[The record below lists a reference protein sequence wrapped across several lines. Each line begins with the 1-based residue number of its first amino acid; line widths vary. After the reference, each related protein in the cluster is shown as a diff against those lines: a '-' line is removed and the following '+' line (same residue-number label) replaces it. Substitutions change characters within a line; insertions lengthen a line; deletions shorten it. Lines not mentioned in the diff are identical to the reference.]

1 MTGVGPYD
9 MWAIEYG
16 YTTGDPKAVLARV
29 AEPELAFA
37 TDEDTGG
44 PDPLARRYDF
54 SKNPLDFANEQI
66 KLVNHHRSKLLTDFI
81 RDGDSWDRVRYGYEM
96 VLSLQTRSVSMMSNW
111 IGGAHVN
118 RDKKGDPN
126 GRKPIEVVPAQTQ
139 RDALNF
145 VLQNAFRDEAF
156 GLTPE
161 LVTAMGLD
169 KWFDDRGSMSEES
182 TWPIHDR
189 IMGIQASAMTGLL
202 NPTTLRRV
210 YDNEFRTPADQ
221 DSFTLPELLGA
232 VTASVWSELD
242 IKAEGQYTAR
252 KPLISSLRRN
262 LQREHLERLI
272 DLTLPG
278 QAQDP
283 AGKTISTLASQQLRQ
298 VAAKIEAAQAAAA
311 DKHDPY
317 TTAHLAQARERIT
330 KALDASYILNPGSSG
345 GGGGGTFFFGREN
358 QPIGSDR

>member
-16 YTTGDPKAVLARV
+16 YTFGDTKAVLARV
-29 AEPELAFA
+29 AEPELVFA

-54 SKNPLDFANEQI
+54 SKNPLDFANEQM
-66 KLVNHHRSKLLTDFI
+66 KLVTHHRGKLLTDFI
-81 RDGDSWDRVRYGYEM
+81 RDGDSWDRIRYGYEM
-96 VLSLQTRSVSMMSNW
+96 ILSLQTRSISMMSNW

-126 GRKPIEVVPAQTQ
+126 GRKPIEVVAAQTQ

-169 KWFDDRGSMSEES
+169 KWFDDRRSMGEES

-210 YDNEFRTPADQ
+210 YDNEFRIPADQ
-221 DSFTLPELLGA
+221 DSFTLPELLAA

-242 IKAEGQYTAR
+242 VKAEGQYTAR

-278 QAQDP
+278 SAQDP

-330 KALDASYILNPGSSG
+330 KALDADYILNPGSG
-345 GGGGGTFFFGREN
+345 GGGGIPSFLFGREV
-358 QPIGSDR
+358 QQGAK

>member
-1 MTGVGPYD
+1 
-9 MWAIEYG
+9 
-16 YTTGDPKAVLARV
+16 
-29 AEPELAFA
+29 
-37 TDEDTGG
+37 
-44 PDPLARRYDF
+44 
-54 SKNPLDFANEQI
+54 
-66 KLVNHHRSKLLTDFI
+66 
-81 RDGDSWDRVRYGYEM
+81 
-96 VLSLQTRSVSMMSNW
+96 MMSNW

-145 VLQNAFRDEAF
+145 VLQHAFRDEAF

-169 KWFDDRGSMSEES
+169 KWFDDRRSMGEES

-210 YDNEFRTPADQ
+210 YDNEFRVPADQ
-221 DSFTLPELLGA
+221 DSFTLPELLAA
-232 VTASVWSELD
+232 VTTSVWSELD
-242 IKAEGQYTAR
+242 VKAEGQYTAR

-262 LQREHLERLI
+262 LQREQLERLI

-278 QAQDP
+278 SAQDP
-283 AGKTISTLASQQLRQ
+283 AGKTISTLAGQQLRQ
-298 VAAKIEAAQAAAA
+298 IAAKIEAAQAAAA

-330 KALDASYILNPGSSG
+330 KALDANYILNPGSG
-345 GGGGGTFFFGREN
+345 GGGGVPAFLFGRES
-358 QPIGSDR
+358 QPSSGN